1 MIHDTN
7 PTPPSHRYIK
17 QTAHLLHTTF
27 ASDIPPTIAGL
38 TSLPGVGPKMAHL
51 CMSATNGWN
60 SVQGIGVD
68 VHVHRLTNLWRWQSP
83 ATKTPEETRK
93 ALEAWLPREKW
104 KEINW
109 LLVGF
114 GQAVCRPVGRRCGE
128 CELGLRGGG
137 LCGAA
142 ERGKVEE
149 GRRRRREEA
158 EVKKEGV
165 VVGVEVKGEVDEV
178 KVVKKEEANP
188 VRVKEDVE
196 KRQEKEAV
204 VKLVQVKMEDL
215 DY

>member
-60 SVQGIGVD
+60 SVLGIGVD

-149 GRRRRREEA
+149 GRRRRRREEA
-158 EVKKEGV
+158 EGVKKEGV
-165 VVGVEVKGEVDEV
+165 VVGVEVKGEVGEV
-178 KVVKKEEANP
+178 KVVKGEVDEVEVKKEEANP
-188 VRVKEDVE
+188 VRV
-196 KRQEKEAV
+196 
-204 VKLVQVKMEDL
+204 
-215 DY
+215 

>member
-1 MIHDTN
+1 
-7 PTPPSHRYIK
+7 
-17 QTAHLLHTTF
+17 
-27 ASDIPPTIAGL
+27 
-38 TSLPGVGPKMAHL
+38 MAHL

-93 ALEAWLPREKW
+93 ALESWLPRDKW

-149 GRRRRREEA
+149 GRRRRREA
-158 EVKKEGV
+158 EGEGV
-165 VVGVEVKGEVDEV
+165 KMEEEGLVVGVKEEQGGKEEEEEVKVKGDVDEV
-178 KVVKKEEANP
+178 GEVKKEEANG
-188 VRVKEDVE
+188 VSVKEDVE
-196 KRQEKEAV
+196 ERQEKEAV
-204 VKLVQVKMEDL
+204 VKLVQVKMEDV